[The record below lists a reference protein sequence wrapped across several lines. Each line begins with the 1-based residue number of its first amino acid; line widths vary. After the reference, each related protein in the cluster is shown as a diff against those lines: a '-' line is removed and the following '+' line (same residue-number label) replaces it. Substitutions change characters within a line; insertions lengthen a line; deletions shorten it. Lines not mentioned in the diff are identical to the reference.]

1 MLPNGYQIFT
11 KLVKWVESSMFLNR
25 YKYRAFILF
34 TTPEKMILF
43 QEGLVFIIILLLLFN
58 FCFVFQGVATVYGSV
73 EDLPQAVTCIGLGP
87 EDKLK
92 KQVIAA
98 GSGSLLMFLNSTVR
112 R

>member
-1 MLPNGYQIFT
+1 
-11 KLVKWVESSMFLNR
+11 
-25 YKYRAFILF
+25 
-34 TTPEKMILF
+34 MILF

-58 FCFVFQGVATVYGSV
+58 FCFIFQGVATVYGSV

-112 R
+112 RWWNMLIKVSDPNDTKNRKENWN